1 MGKLYTY
8 IEVHKLQFRFIS
20 DQEISSEKLKRLVV
34 FRQGIKKI
42 MFLLEI
48 CLLLFQKKKFF
59 FFSMTLRRTEG
70 NELTCMSRDKNVESD
85 KTMSRLSGKR
95 FEFHSL
101 YKEVPQGKVHK
112 KRKNKC
118 NI

>member
-1 MGKLYTY
+1 M
-8 IEVHKLQFRFIS
+8 
-20 DQEISSEKLKRLVV
+20 V
-34 FRQGIKKI
+34 FRQGIKKNHV
-42 MFLLEI
+42 FTRDLLAA
-48 CLLLFQKKKFF
+48 FPKKKN

-112 KRKNKC
+112 KWKIKC

>member
-1 MGKLYTY
+1 
-8 IEVHKLQFRFIS
+8 
-20 DQEISSEKLKRLVV
+20 
-34 FRQGIKKI
+34 
-42 MFLLEI
+42 
-48 CLLLFQKKKFF
+48 
-59 FFSMTLRRTEG
+59 MTLRRTEG

-112 KRKNKC
+112 NGKISAIYKVQNDIIGQQKYSKESFT
-118 NI
+118 IKLH

>member
-1 MGKLYTY
+1 M
-8 IEVHKLQFRFIS
+8 
-20 DQEISSEKLKRLVV
+20 EKLPIYIYWSSQTTIQIHLWPGNLFRKVKKVSGFSSGNKKNHV
-34 FRQGIKKI
+34 FTRDLLAAFPKKKI
-42 MFLLEI
+42 
-48 CLLLFQKKKFF
+48 

-112 KRKNKC
+112 KSKNKC
-118 NI
+118 DI